1 MVSSSVLVY
10 MILRNPREKNKNKS
24 YHRIMLGMSICDIC
38 ASTAWFFSTWLE
50 PVGSAIGAVG
60 TQATCSLQ
68 GFFVQL
74 DVTTIFYSGTLS
86 LYYLLILV
94 YKWENERFAKIEP
107 FLHLNAWTWGLGTAI
122 ASLPLKLFNPAGWSC
137 FIAPNPGGCTP
148 SWGTGDEEPNCHRGD
163 NAHYYLWLFFYGPLW
178 IVILLVT
185 FCMIWVYWSV
195 LEEEKQIVDDATEDQ
210 NETKPK
216 KSPSRRIA
224 NRAGLYVCSFY
235 FTWII
240 PTIAEINFLRGKDI
254 TGLLVFLSAVF
265 IPLQGFLNLV
275 IYTLPAFAKYRKRD
289 YVKYQFIILIWF
301 EMIAFELGC
310 FDGPAEDELLEKD
323 DNKSKVSKRG
333 LEKGPM
339 TMSDW
344 MNNPHGLESPSLL
357 DPAT

>member
-1 MVSSSVLVY
+1 
-10 MILRNPREKNKNKS
+10 
-24 YHRIMLGMSICDIC
+24 MLGMSICDIC

-122 ASLPLKLFNPAGWSC
+122 AGLPLKLFNPAGWSC
-137 FIAPNPGGCTP
+137 FIAPNPWGCTP
-148 SWGTGDEEPNCHRGD
+148 SWGTGDEEPNCRRGD

-178 IVILLVT
+178 TVILLVT

-216 KSPSRRIA
+216 KVAFTTNCQSRWVIRLFFLLHVDYTHHRGNQFSWGQGHYRSARFLISYVHTS
-224 NRAGLYVCSFY
+224 AG
-235 FTWII
+235 I
-240 PTIAEINFLRGKDI
+240 PQ
-254 TGLLVFLSAVF
+254 
-265 IPLQGFLNLV
+265 PCNL
-275 IYTLPAFAKYRKRD
+275 
-289 YVKYQFIILIWF
+289 
-301 EMIAFELGC
+301 
-310 FDGPAEDELLEKD
+310 
-323 DNKSKVSKRG
+323 
-333 LEKGPM
+333 
-339 TMSDW
+339 
-344 MNNPHGLESPSLL
+344 
-357 DPAT
+357 